1 MLVSVCIT
9 FLTKF
14 RATLDGLDNSIQSDH
29 TKIDTVLRKECKTTQ
44 PKDERF
50 VSDCK
55 CFI

>member
-50 VSDCK
+50 VSD
-55 CFI
+55 